1 MSIPSFGSGG
11 DMALGDS
18 DSSSQTSGNIGGS
31 SADRISKQFITIGGG
46 SNDLD
51 LNRFLSASNAGF
63 YNAIAGEQK
72 LEAGM
77 NGGNSSNGAFKYV
90 ALGSGVL
97 IALIAV
103 IAMKGR
109 K

>member
-51 LNRFLSASNAGF
+51 LNRFLSASNSGF

-72 LEAGM
+72 LEARI
-77 NGGNSSNGAFKYV
+77 GGNSSNGAFKYV

-97 IALIAV
+97 VALIALIA
-103 IAMKGR
+103 IKGR

>member
-31 SADRISKQFITIGGG
+31 SADRISKQFISVGGG
-46 SNDLD
+46 GNNLD
-51 LNRFLSASNAGF
+51 LNSFLNGSSAGF

-72 LEAGM
+72 LESGIMGSAG
-77 NGGNSSNGAFKYV
+77 GAFKYV